1 MHTQATG
8 FLAARGLSADAVDV
22 DATLARFR
30 YEMARGLA
38 GEPLSLPMI
47 PAHIGIDRPVP
58 VDKPAIVLDAGG
70 TNLRAALVSFD
81 ASGRPRMDKFKKV
94 PMPGAQGAH
103 ATAQTFYAALV
114 ELLAPLL
121 PEADDI
127 GFCFSYPAETTP
139 ECDARLMCWTKNIDI
154 PDMVGTR
161 VGGGLAAALKAAGR
175 GEKRITVLND
185 TVATLLAGKSAGISR
200 RYSNYVGLILG
211 TGSNTAYVAP
221 HSTILK
227 IPGLAP
233 GGAMAINVE
242 SGGFAGIPQTEFDRV
257 FDATTT
263 NPGAYTFEKMIAGAY
278 LGGVGLAVFQ
288 AAAREGFFSPP
299 AARALLDCA
308 GLPNM
313 DFDEFCANPF
323 TDFGAL
329 ARMPFDDN
337 DRRAAMA
344 LGRPVF
350 ERAAVLAAVNIAA
363 AVLQTGEGADPL
375 HPVAVTIDGS
385 TYYRTKAVNLK
396 SLVEQHLRHILG
408 RREIHFELLQ
418 VEDAPV
424 IGAAVAG
431 LTR

>member
-1 MHTQATG
+1 MNDPITA
-8 FLAARGLSADAVDV
+8 FLSARGLSSGAVDV

-30 YEMARGLA
+30 HEMARGLA
-38 GEPLSLPMI
+38 GTPVSLPMI
-47 PAHIGIDRPVP
+47 PAYIGIDRPVP
-58 VDKPAIVLDAGG
+58 VGRPAIVLDAGG

-81 ASGRPRMDKFKKV
+81 ASGKPRMEKFSKI
-94 PMPGAQGAH
+94 PMPGANGAH
-103 ATAQTFYAALV
+103 ATAEMFYNTLA

-121 PEADDI
+121 PEAEDI
-127 GFCFSYPAETTP
+127 GFCFSYPAEITP
-139 ECDARLMCWTKNIDI
+139 DCDARLMCWTKNIDI
-154 PDMVGTR
+154 PEMVGTL
-161 VGGGLAAALKAAGR
+161 VGEGLSNALKKAGR
-175 GEKRITVLND
+175 GAKRITLLND

-221 HSTILK
+221 HATILK
-227 IPGLAP
+227 VPGLPA

-257 FDATTT
+257 FDTTTT

-278 LGGVGLAVFQ
+278 LGGLGRAVLQ
-288 AAAREGFFSPP
+288 AAASRGFFSPP

-308 GLPNM
+308 ALPNM
-313 DFDEFCANPF
+313 DLDEFCANPF
-323 TDFGAL
+323 TSFGAL
-329 ARMPFDDN
+329 AKMPFNDD

-344 LGRPVF
+344 LCKPVF
-350 ERAAVLAAVNIAA
+350 ERAAILAAVNIAA
-363 AVLQTGEGADPL
+363 AVLQTGDGADPL

-396 SLVEQHLRHILG
+396 SLVEQHLREMLNKRGVHV
-408 RREIHFELLQ
+408 ELLQ

>member
-1 MHTQATG
+1 MHDPTTV

-22 DATLARFR
+22 DATLARLR
-30 YEMARGLA
+30 HEMACGLA
-38 GEPLSLPMI
+38 GKPLSLPMI
-47 PAHIGIDRPVP
+47 PAYIGIDRPVP
-58 VDKPAIVLDAGG
+58 VDKPVVVLDAGG

-81 ASGRPRMDKFKKV
+81 ASGKPRMEKFTKV
-94 PMPGAQGAH
+94 PMPGAEGAH
-103 ATAQTFYAALV
+103 ATAKAFYDTLA

-121 PEADDI
+121 PLADGI

-154 PDMVGTR
+154 PEMVGTL
-161 VGGGLAAALKAAGR
+161 VGEGLANALKAAGL
-175 GEKRITVLND
+175 GEKRITLLND
-185 TVATLLAGKSAGISR
+185 TVATLLAGKSAGIAR

-227 IPGLAP
+227 VPGLAA

-242 SGGFAGIPQTEFDRV
+242 SGGFAGIPQTEFDRA
-257 FDATTT
+257 FDTTTT

-278 LGGVGLAVFQ
+278 LGGVGRAVFQ

-299 AARALLDCA
+299 AARALLACES
-308 GLPNM
+308 LPNK

-323 TDFGAL
+323 TSFGAL
-329 ARMPFDDN
+329 AHMPFTDG

-350 ERAAVLAAVNIAA
+350 ERAALLAAVNIAA
-363 AVLQTGEGADPL
+363 AVLQTGDGEDPL

-396 SLVEQHLRHILG
+396 SLVEQHVRGILG
-408 RREIHFELLQ
+408 RRKIHFELLQ